1 VTARTRLL
9 VAAAVLAAAL
19 PMAAAPARA
28 GAAPPRVPSAAAA
41 VVVDARDG
49 TVMFAKRPDQERSIA
64 STTKLMTAL
73 LALEEAKPDEV
84 FTAPAYNA
92 MPAESRINLREGER
106 MTVQD
111 LLEALLLES
120 ANDAAVALA
129 ENIAGSREAFVDR
142 MNERAQE
149 LGLEHTSYA
158 NPIGLDDPGN
168 YSSARDL
175 ATLAR
180 TLMRNRRFA
189 RIVDM
194 PSATLESGSRQRV
207 VQNRNDLV
215 GAYPWVDGVKTG
227 FTLHAGNVLVGAAA
241 RGPRARVVS
250 VVLGEPTEA
259 ARDSDTLSLLRWGL
273 DRFRRV
279 KVVDSE
285 RALAR
290 ADIEYYD
297 DEQARLVPR
306 RDVSLTVRD
315 GQRLRRRVSAPEQL
329 EGPRGAGERVGSVTV
344 VVDGRLVRRVALVT
358 AADVPG
364 AGPLRIVVSELGV
377 PLIVLIFL
385 ALLFAV
391 ILAILRLRVR
401 IRIAR

>member
-1 VTARTRLL
+1 VTARGRMA
-9 VAAAVLAAAL
+9 VAAAVLAAAVPL
-19 PMAAAPARA
+19 GAAPAWA
-28 GAAPPRVPSAAAA
+28 GPAPPRVPTAAAA
-41 VVVDARDG
+41 FLLDARDG
-49 TVMFAKRPDQERSIA
+49 TVMFAKRPDEERAIA

-73 LALEEAKPDEV
+73 LALEEAEPGEV

-120 ANDAAVALA
+120 ANDAAVDLA
-129 ENIAGSREAFVDR
+129 ENIAGSREAFVDQ
-142 MNERAQE
+142 MNERAEE

-158 NPIGLDDPGN
+158 NPIGLDEAGN
-168 YSSARDL
+168 HSSARDL

-180 TLMRNRRFA
+180 TLLRNRRFA

-194 PSATLESGSRQRV
+194 PSATLESGIRPRE

-215 GAYPWVDGVKTG
+215 AAYPWIDGVKTG
-227 FTLHAGNVLVGAAA
+227 YTLNAGNVLVGAAA

-259 ARDSDTLSLLRWGL
+259 ARDADTLTLLRWGL
-273 DRFRRV
+273 ERFSRVRMVDR
-279 KVVDSE
+279 E
-285 RALAR
+285 RALAS
-290 ADIEYYD
+290 ADVEYY
-297 DEQARLVPR
+297 EKKARLVPR
-306 RDVSLTVRD
+306 RDVFLTIRD
-315 GQRLRRRVSAPEQL
+315 GQQLRRRVNAPDEL
-329 EGPRGAGERVGSVTV
+329 EGPLAAGTRVGSVTV
-344 VVDGRLVRRVALVT
+344 VVDGRPVRRVALVT

-364 AGPLRIVVSELGV
+364 AGTLRLVVSELGV
-377 PLIVLIFL
+377 PLTVLIVV
-385 ALLFAV
+385 ALLVAV
-391 ILAILRLRVR
+391 ILAILRVRIR

>member
-1 VTARTRLL
+1 VSAGRRTLL
-9 VAAAVLAAAL
+9 AAAVLAAAL
-19 PMAAAPARA
+19 LVAAAPAWA
-28 GAAPPRVPSAAAA
+28 GAAPPRVPNADTAI
-41 VVVDARDG
+41 VVDARDG
-49 TVMFAKRPDQERSIA
+49 TVMFAKRPDQERAIA

-73 LALEEAKPDEV
+73 LALEEAEPDEV
-84 FTAPAYNA
+84 FTAPAYDA
-92 MPAESRINLREGER
+92 LPAESRINLREGER

-111 LLEALLLES
+111 LLEGLLLES

-129 ENIAGSREAFVDR
+129 ENIAGSREAFVAQMNDR
-142 MNERAQE
+142 AAE
-149 LGLEHTSYA
+149 LGLDHTSYA
-158 NPIGLDDPGN
+158 NPIGLDQTGN

-180 TLMRNRRFA
+180 TLLRNRRFA

-194 PSATLESGSRQRV
+194 PSATLESGSRPRV
-207 VQNRNDLV
+207 VQNRNVLV

-227 FTLHAGNVLVGAAA
+227 YTLNAGNVLVGAAA

-259 ARDSDTLSLLRWGL
+259 ARDADTLTLLRWGL
-273 DRFRRV
+273 ARFSRV
-279 KVVDSE
+279 KVVDRG

-297 DEQARLVPR
+297 ENARLVPR
-306 RDVSLTVRD
+306 RDVSLTLRD
-315 GQRLRRRVSAPEQL
+315 GQELRRRVNAPDQL
-329 EGPRGAGERVGSVTV
+329 EGPLDAGERVGSVTV
-344 VVDGRLVRRVALVT
+344 VVDGRPVRRVALVT

-364 AGPLRIVVSELGV
+364 AGVLRVVVSELGV
-377 PLIVLIFL
+377 LVIVLI
-385 ALLFAV
+385 AV
-391 ILAILRLRVR
+391 AVLVAVTLAILRLRIR